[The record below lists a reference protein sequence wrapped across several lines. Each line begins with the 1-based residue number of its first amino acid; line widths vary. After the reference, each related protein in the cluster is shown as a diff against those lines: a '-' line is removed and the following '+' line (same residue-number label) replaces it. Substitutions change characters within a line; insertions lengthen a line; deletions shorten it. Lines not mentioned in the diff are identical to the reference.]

1 VWADPDRVRLAV
13 EALAQARADAWARGE
28 RPQGVRGYRSTAGG
42 MRGEASRIGR
52 SGQGS
57 EAERRGLAGEPD
69 STASTTQS
77 GGGRGAGGYPLGITA
92 GRVQRDD
99 PQPLTAAMGGLLSA
113 RGWRQRVAVGA
124 VFGRWAEV
132 VGAEVAAHT
141 RPGAFEDGE
150 LVVIAD
156 SAAWATQVRLLAPQ
170 LLRRLGAELGAG
182 TVRRVR
188 VQGPTGTTGRRHVR
202 LSQPQESVTTAKI
215 KGSHKAHARGAP
227 VASCSRDGVQLVV

>member
-1 VWADPDRVRLAV
+1 VRADPDRVRLAV

-28 RPQGVRGYRSTAGG
+28 RPEHQAG
-42 MRGEASRIGR
+42 R
-52 SGQGS
+52 
-57 EAERRGLAGEPD
+57 
-69 STASTTQS
+69 
-77 GGGRGAGGYPLGITA
+77 GGRVVSPAGASPGGFSPGA
-92 GRVQRDD
+92 SSVGRVRRDD

-141 RPGAFEDGE
+141 RPAVFEDGE

-188 VQGPTGTTGRRHVR
+188 VQGPTGTASRRHVR
-202 LSQPQESVTTAKI
+202 LSQPQESVITAKI
-215 KGSHKAHARGAP
+215 KGSHEAHARG
-227 VASCSRDGVQLVV
+227 CQ